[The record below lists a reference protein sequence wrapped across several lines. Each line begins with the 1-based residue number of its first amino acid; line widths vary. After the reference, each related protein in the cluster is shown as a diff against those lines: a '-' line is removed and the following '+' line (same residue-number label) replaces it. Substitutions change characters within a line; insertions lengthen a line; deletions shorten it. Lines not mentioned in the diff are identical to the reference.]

1 VVSYDDVEDFVAA
14 LDAER
19 VIVGPLV
26 EQSLNDK
33 PHWLVLL
40 AFDSEDSGDQ
50 LGTPF
55 KLGAVAVSEIAPDV
69 HMSRMAALDQ
79 RRMLIELL
87 AGKIAARCN
96 DEFCFV
102 KAIEHEWRCDAVAAI
117 RDLVD
122 QEQAEPTPAG

>member
-1 VVSYDDVEDFVAA
+1 VLSYVDVEDFVAA

-26 EQSLNDK
+26 EQSLHGK
-33 PHWLVLL
+33 PYWMVLL
-40 AFDSEDSGDQ
+40 AFDPEGSGNQ
-50 LGTPF
+50 QGTPF
-55 KLGAVAVSEIAPDV
+55 KLGAVGVSEVTPDIYA
-69 HMSRMAALDQ
+69 SRMAALDQ
-79 RRMLIELL
+79 RRMLIKLL
-87 AGKIAARCN
+87 AGKLAARCN

-122 QEQAEPTPAG
+122 QEEAVGTSAE